1 MIMPKGEL
9 RTSLMR
15 FSLLLLVVL
24 PSLLVASNWVA
35 IAWTQTVD
43 WTYHVGTPTGGTTE
57 VTSAVRLAGWPLSYN
72 VAFPS
77 ESFGW
82 RNVHWF
88 PLLANCLIATAT
100 SVTVF
105 LLLRYVANSSSR

>member
-1 MIMPKGEL
+1 
-9 RTSLMR
+9 MR

-24 PSLLVASNWVA
+24 PSLLVATNWVA
-35 IAWTQTVD
+35 ITWTRTD
-43 WTYHVGTPTGGTTE
+43 EWTYKVGVPAGGAQE
-57 VTSAVRLAGWPLSYN
+57 VTSTVRLAGWPLAYN

-82 RNVHWF
+82 RNVHWL

-105 LLLRYVANSSSR
+105 LLLRYVANSPSK